1 MPSAQK
7 RPRAS
12 KQTWLA
18 VVAVVFLLV
27 ALSLA
32 ANAGSAPTAHQ
43 APASAERITADQMR
57 DYLFFIASDE
67 LEGRRAPS
75 RGLDIAAKFIATLL
89 SRWGLTPAG
98 DDGGFLQMIEVE
110 SGSGSAWTQNVVGI
124 LEGSD
129 PLLRHEYVALGAHLD
144 HVGIGR
150 PVDGDAIYNGA
161 DDDGSGTTALLAM
174 AEAFAK
180 GDRPRRSILFV
191 WHTGEEVGMWGS
203 RHVNENPPV
212 PVGQIVAHL
221 NIDMIGRSK
230 APGDTEPANADLTGP
245 HEIYVIGPRIMN
257 DELGAIIDEV
267 NHGYLDLEID
277 PLYDAVDHPARFFFR
292 SDHIHYARNG
302 IPIAFFFSGTHEDY
316 HRPSDHADKI
326 DYEKMERV
334 ARTIYAV
341 AWELANR
348 EGRPGLNAVLPPEIR
363 RR

>member
-1 MPSAQK
+1 MVSADE
-7 RPRAS
+7 PRSRNRRWIPAA
-12 KQTWLA
+12 LA
-18 VVAVVFLLV
+18 VMLL
-27 ALSLA
+27 AT
-32 ANAGSAPTAHQ
+32 GTASPSQ
-43 APASAERITADQMR
+43 APAGADLITAGQMR

-75 RGLDIAAKFIATLL
+75 RGFDIAAKFIATLL
-89 SRWGLTPAG
+89 SRWEMTPAG
-98 DDGGFLQMIEVE
+98 DDGGFLQMIAVE
-110 SGSGSAWTQNVVGI
+110 AGNNGSAWTQNVVAI

-129 PLLRHEYVALGAHLD
+129 PLLRNEYVALGAHLD
-144 HVGIGR
+144 HVGVGR

-180 GDRPRRSILFV
+180 GERPRRSILFV

-203 RHVNENPPV
+203 RHINENPPV

-245 HEIYVIGPRIMN
+245 HAIYVIGPRIMS

-326 DYEKMERV
+326 DYEKMEKV

-341 AWELANR
+341 AWELASR
-348 EGRPGLNAVLPPEIR
+348 DGRPGLNAVLPPELR